1 MRVYEAIGETLKRLE
16 VQATFGLMGDG
27 NLRFMTYLADE
38 LGIPYYA
45 ARHEG
50 GAVAMA
56 DGYARVTG
64 RVGVCSVTQGPGV
77 TNTLTALTE
86 ARKASTPMLLLAGD
100 TAARI
105 LRHNQDVDQ
114 TAIFKSIGVTVAR
127 VRSADTLMIDLSR
140 AFNQA
145 LAAQQPIAIS
155 IPTDIQGLECEADG
169 LAAVTVQ
176 TSMPSRPPAEEIRR
190 AVELI
195 AASKRPAII
204 AGRGA
209 VRSNAREA
217 LEQLAEKVGALLAT
231 TAQAKGLFAGNPF
244 YVGSSGGFAWELGER
259 LLLQADLILAFGA
272 SLNYWTTRNRE
283 LYSPTARILQ
293 CDRNSAAIGALT
305 SADFGL
311 VGDVAATAKALTEES
326 AQRGF
331 SATGFRT
338 PEIRREIESFRLDNF
353 QDQSN
358 GRTIDPRTL
367 MLNLDRM
374 LPRNRTVV
382 IDSGHCMGWPII
394 YLSAPDAAGFVF
406 SNDFMAVGLGLGTAF
421 GAAIA
426 RPDRLTICTP
436 GDGGLMMSLGELETF
451 VRYKIPALVVVLNDA
466 SYGAEVHLLKN
477 VGLPGHGAFFRDN
490 DFAAIASAMGAQGIT
505 VRDVKDLEGL
515 RTWLDERRG
524 PMLVDCKVDPQLR
537 GDWFSKVFAPGG
549 WYQRMCGH

>member
-1 MRVYEAIGETLKRLE
+1 MRVYEAIGETLKKLDVR
-16 VQATFGLMGDG
+16 ATFGLMGDG
-27 NLRFMTYLADE
+27 NLRFMTHLAE
-38 LGIPYYA
+38 TIGIPYYA

-145 LAAQQPIAIS
+145 LAMQQPIAIS
-155 IPTDIQGLECEADG
+155 IPTDMQE
-169 LAAVTVQ
+169 LACDTDDLQRVAVQ
-176 TSMPSRPPAEEIRR
+176 ASKPSRPSGEEILR
-190 AVELI
+190 AMELI
-195 AASKRPAII
+195 ASAKRPAII

-209 VRSNAREA
+209 VRSNGREA
-217 LEQLAEKVGALLAT
+217 LESLGEQIGALLAT

-259 LLLQADLILAFGA
+259 LLSQADLILAFGA

-283 LYSPTARILQ
+283 LFSPSARILQ

-305 SADFGL
+305 AADFGL
-311 VGDVAATAKALTEES
+311 VGDVAASARALSEEWRRRGLRTE
-326 AQRGF
+326 
-331 SATGFRT
+331 GFRT

-353 QDQSN
+353 PDQSN

-367 MLNLDRM
+367 MLKLDRM
-374 LPRNRTVV
+374 LPRDRTVV

-406 SNDFMAVGLGLGTAF
+406 SNDYMAVGLGLGTAF

-426 RPDRLTICTP
+426 QPDRLTVCTP

-451 VRYKIPALVVVLNDA
+451 VRYKIPALFIVLNDA

-490 DFAAIASAMGAQGIT
+490 DFAAIALAMGAQGIT
-505 VRDVKDLEGL
+505 VRDVRDLEGL
-515 RTWLDERRG
+515 ETWLDERRG
-524 PMLVDCKVDPQLR
+524 PMVVDCKLDAQIR
-537 GDWFSKVFAPGG
+537 GAWFDKVFAPGG
-549 WYQRMCGH
+549 WYLRMCGH

>member
-1 MRVYEAIGETLKRLE
+1 MRVYEAIGETLKKLQVR
-16 VQATFGLMGDG
+16 ATFGLMGDG
-27 NLRFMTYLADE
+27 NLRFMTHLAE
-38 LGIPYYA
+38 EIKIPYYA
-45 ARHEG
+45 ARHEA

-64 RVGVCSVTQGPGV
+64 QVGVCSVTQGPGA

-114 TAIFKSIGVTVAR
+114 TAIFKSVGVTVSR
-127 VRSADTLMIDLSR
+127 LRSHDTLVIDLSR

-145 LAAQQPIAIS
+145 LALQQPIAIS
-155 IPTDIQGLECEADG
+155 IPTDIQDLPCED
-169 LAAVTVQ
+169 AALQSVAVQ
-176 TSMPSRPPAEEIRR
+176 APMPSRPPTEEIRR

-195 AASKRPAII
+195 VASKRPAIV

-217 LEQLAEKVGALLAT
+217 LERLAEQIGAVLAT
-231 TAQAKGLFAGNPF
+231 TAQAKGLFAGNAF
-244 YVGSSGGFAWELGER
+244 YVGSSGGFAWEVGER
-259 LLLQADLILAFGA
+259 LLSQADLILAFGA

-283 LYSPTARILQ
+283 LYAPSARILQ

-305 SADFGL
+305 AVDFGL
-311 VGDVAATAKALTEES
+311 VGDVAATANALCQES
-326 AQRGF
+326 AERRLG
-331 SATGFRT
+331 ATGFRT
-338 PEIRREIESFRLDNF
+338 PEIRQEISSFRLDNF

-358 GRTIDPRTL
+358 GRTVDPRRL
-367 MLNLDRM
+367 MLDLDRM
-374 LPRNRTVV
+374 LPRQRTVV
-382 IDSGHCMGWPII
+382 IDSGHSMGWPII

-406 SNDFMAVGLGLGTAF
+406 SNDFMAVGLGLGTSF

-426 RPDRLTICTP
+426 HPDRLTVCVP
-436 GDGGLMMSLGELETF
+436 GDGGLMMSLSELETF
-451 VRYKIPALVVVLNDA
+451 VRYKIPALVIVVNDA

-490 DFAAIASAMGAQGIT
+490 DFAAIASAMGAEGIT
-505 VRDVKDLEGL
+505 VRDVSDLERL
-515 RTWLDERRG
+515 RPWLDDRAG
-524 PMLVDCKVDPQLR
+524 PMVVDCKVDPQLR

-549 WYQRMCGH
+549 WYLRMLGH

>member
-1 MRVYEAIGETLKRLE
+1 MTHLAETI
-16 VQATFGLMGDG
+16 
-27 NLRFMTYLADE
+27 
-38 LGIPYYA
+38 GIPYYA

-127 VRSADTLMIDLSR
+127 VRSAESLVIDLSR

-145 LAAQQPIAIS
+145 LAMQQPIAIS
-155 IPTDIQGLECEADG
+155 IPTDMQE
-169 LAAVTVQ
+169 LACDTDDLQRVAVQ
-176 TSMPSRPPAEEIRR
+176 ASKPSRPSGEEILR
-190 AVELI
+190 AMELI
-195 AASKRPAII
+195 ASAKRPAII

-209 VRSNAREA
+209 VRSNGREA
-217 LEQLAEKVGALLAT
+217 LESLGEQIGALLAT

-259 LLLQADLILAFGA
+259 LLSQADLILAFGA

-283 LYSPTARILQ
+283 LFSPSARILQ

-305 SADFGL
+305 AADFGL
-311 VGDVAATAKALTEES
+311 VGDVAASARALSEEWGRRGLRTE
-326 AQRGF
+326 
-331 SATGFRT
+331 GFRT

-353 QDQSN
+353 PDQSN

-367 MLNLDRM
+367 MLKLDRM
-374 LPRNRTVV
+374 LPRDRTVV

-406 SNDFMAVGLGLGTAF
+406 SNDYMAVGLGLGTAF

-426 RPDRLTICTP
+426 QPDRLTVCTP

-451 VRYKIPALVVVLNDA
+451 VRYKIPALFIVLNDA

-490 DFAAIASAMGAQGIT
+490 DFAAIALAMGAQGIT
-505 VRDVKDLEGL
+505 VRDVRDLEGL
-515 RTWLDERRG
+515 ETWLDERRG
-524 PMLVDCKVDPQLR
+524 PMVVDCKLDAQIR
-537 GDWFSKVFAPGG
+537 GAWFDKVFAPGG
-549 WYQRMCGH
+549 WYLRMCGH

>member
-1 MRVYEAIGETLKRLE
+1 MRVYEAIGETLKKLDVR
-16 VQATFGLMGDG
+16 ATFGLMGDG
-27 NLRFMTYLADE
+27 NLRFMTHLAE
-38 LGIPYYA
+38 TIGIPYYA

-127 VRSADTLMIDLSR
+127 VRSADSLMIDLSR

-145 LAAQQPIAIS
+145 LALQQPIAIS
-155 IPTDIQGLECEADG
+155 IPSDMQELACDTDG
-169 LAAVTVQ
+169 LDGVAVQ
-176 TSMPSRPPAEEIRR
+176 ASMPSRPSAEEICR

-209 VRSNAREA
+209 VRSNGRQV
-217 LEQLAEKVGALLAT
+217 LERLGEQIGALLAT

-259 LLLQADLILAFGA
+259 LLAQADLILAFGA

-283 LYSPTARILQ
+283 LFAPSARILQ

-305 SADFGL
+305 STDFGL
-311 VGDVAATAKALTEES
+311 VGDVAASAEALSEEWARRGLS
-326 AQRGF
+326 A
-331 SATGFRT
+331 AGFRT

-367 MLNLDRM
+367 FLKLDAL
-374 LPRNRTVV
+374 LPRDRTVV

-426 RPDRLTICTP
+426 QPDRLTVCTP

-451 VRYKIPALVVVLNDA
+451 VRYKIPALVVVINDA
-466 SYGAEVHLLKN
+466 SYGAEVHLLRN

-505 VRDVKDLEGL
+505 VRDVGDLEGL
-515 RTWLDERRG
+515 ETWLEERRG
-524 PMLVDCKVDPQLR
+524 PMVVDCKVDPQIR
-537 GDWFSKVFAPGG
+537 GAWFDKVFAPGG

>member
-1 MRVYEAIGETLKRLE
+1 MRVYEAIGETLKRLD
-16 VQATFGLMGDG
+16 VRATFGLMGDG
-27 NLRFMTYLADE
+27 NLRFMTHLAEE
-38 LGIPYYA
+38 LGMPYYA

-114 TAIFKSIGVTVAR
+114 RAIFKSVGVTVAR
-127 VRSADTLMIDLSR
+127 VRSPDSLVMDLSR

-145 LAAQQPIAIS
+145 LALQQPIAIS
-155 IPTDIQGLECEADG
+155 IPTDMQTLPCDTDT
-169 LAAVTVQ
+169 LRAVAVQ
-176 TSMPSRPPAEEIRR
+176 APMPSRPPPEEIRR
-190 AVELI
+190 AAELI
-195 AASKRPAII
+195 ATSKRPAII

-209 VRSNAREA
+209 VRSKARES
-217 LEQLAEKVGALLAT
+217 LEHLAEQIGALLAT

-244 YVGSSGGFAWELGER
+244 YVGSSGGFAWDLGER
-259 LLLQADLILAFGA
+259 LLPQADLILAFGA

-283 LYSPTARILQ
+283 LFAPSARILQ
-293 CDRNSAAIGALT
+293 CDRTSAAIGALT
-305 SADFGL
+305 AADFGL
-311 VGDVAATAKALTEES
+311 VGDVAETAKALNQEL

-331 SATGFRT
+331 SAAGFRT
-338 PEIRREIESFRLDNF
+338 QEIRREIDSFRLDNF

-358 GRTIDPRTL
+358 GRTVDPRTL
-367 MLNLDRM
+367 MLKLDAM
-374 LPRNRTVV
+374 LPRHRTVV
-382 IDSGHCMGWPII
+382 IDSGHSMGWPII

-426 RPDRLTICTP
+426 HPDRLTVCAP

-451 VRYKIPALVVVLNDA
+451 VRYKIPALVIVINDA

-490 DFAAIASAMGAQGIT
+490 DFAAIASAMGAQGMT
-505 VRDVKDLEGL
+505 VRDVTDLERL
-515 RTWLDERRG
+515 QPWLDERAG
-524 PMLVDCKVDPQLR
+524 PMVVDCKVDPQLR

>member
-1 MRVYEAIGETLKRLE
+1 MRVYEAIGETLKKLE
-16 VQATFGLMGDG
+16 VRATFGLMGDG
-27 NLRFMTYLADE
+27 NLRFMTYLADTI
-38 LGIPYYA
+38 GIPYYA

-114 TAIFKSIGVTVAR
+114 TAIFKSVGVTVAR
-127 VRSADTLMIDLSR
+127 VRSPDTLVMDLSR

-145 LAAQQPIAIS
+145 LALQQPIAIS
-155 IPTDIQGLECEADG
+155 IPTDMQELACEPDA
-169 LAAVTVQ
+169 LQAVAVQ
-176 TSMPSRPPAEEIRR
+176 APMPSRPPPEEIRR
-190 AVELI
+190 ATESI
-195 AASKRPAII
+195 ATSKRPAII

-209 VRSNAREA
+209 VRSNAREP
-217 LEQLAEKVGALLAT
+217 LEHLAEQIGALLAT

-259 LLLQADLILAFGA
+259 LLSQADLILAFGA

-283 LYSPTARILQ
+283 LFAPSARILH

-305 SADFGL
+305 VADFGL
-311 VGDVAATAKALTEES
+311 IGDVAETAKALSQEL

-331 SATGFRT
+331 SAAGFRT
-338 PEIRREIESFRLDNF
+338 PEIRREIDSFRLDNF

-358 GRTIDPRTL
+358 GCTIDPRTL
-367 MLNLDRM
+367 MLKLDAM

-382 IDSGHCMGWPII
+382 IDSGHSMGWPII

-426 RPDRLTICTP
+426 HPDRLTVCTP

-451 VRYKIPALVVVLNDA
+451 VRYKIPALVIVINDA

-490 DFAAIASAMGAQGIT
+490 DFAAIASAMGAQGMT
-505 VRDVKDLEGL
+505 VRDVTDLERL
-515 RTWLDERRG
+515 RPWLNERTG
-524 PMLVDCKVDPQLR
+524 PMVVDCKVDPQLR
-537 GDWFSKVFAPGG
+537 GEWFSKVFAPGG

>member
-1 MRVYEAIGETLKRLE
+1 MRVYEAIGETLKKLE

-27 NLRFMTYLADE
+27 NLRFMTHLAEE
-38 LGIPYYA
+38 LGMPYYA

-114 TAIFKSIGVTVAR
+114 TAIFKSVGVTVAR
-127 VRSADTLMIDLSR
+127 VRSPDTLVMDLSR

-145 LAAQQPIAIS
+145 LALQQPIAIS
-155 IPTDIQGLECEADG
+155 IPTDMQEQPCETDA
-169 LAAVTVQ
+169 LQAVAVQ
-176 TSMPSRPPAEEIRR
+176 VPMPSRPPLEEIRR

-195 AASKRPAII
+195 ATSKRPAII

-209 VRSNAREA
+209 VRSKAREP
-217 LEQLAEKVGALLAT
+217 LERLAEQIGALLAT

-259 LLLQADLILAFGA
+259 LLSQADLILAFGA

-283 LYSPTARILQ
+283 LFAPSARILH

-311 VGDVAATAKALTEES
+311 VGDVAATAKALSQEL

-331 SATGFRT
+331 SAAGFRT
-338 PEIRREIESFRLDNF
+338 PEIRREIDSFRLDNF

-367 MLNLDRM
+367 MLKLDAHAAAQQDRSDRQRPLHGLADH
-374 LPRNRTVV
+374 LPFSARRRWLCFFQRLHGGR
-382 IDSGHCMGWPII
+382 SGFG
-394 YLSAPDAAGFVF
+394 
-406 SNDFMAVGLGLGTAF
+406 NGLRRCD
-421 GAAIA
+421 
-426 RPDRLTICTP
+426 RPPRSSDRLHP
-436 GDGGLMMSLGELETF
+436 GRWRAHDEPRRARDF
-451 VRYKIPALVVVLNDA
+451 RALQNSGARHRHERCVLW
-466 SYGAEVHLLKN
+466 
-477 VGLPGHGAFFRDN
+477 R
-490 DFAAIASAMGAQGIT
+490 
-505 VRDVKDLEGL
+505 
-515 RTWLDERRG
+515 
-524 PMLVDCKVDPQLR
+524 
-537 GDWFSKVFAPGG
+537 
-549 WYQRMCGH
+549 

>member
-1 MRVYEAIGETLKRLE
+1 
-16 VQATFGLMGDG
+16 
-27 NLRFMTYLADE
+27 
-38 LGIPYYA
+38 
-45 ARHEG
+45 
-50 GAVAMA
+50 
-56 DGYARVTG
+56 VTG
-64 RVGVCSVTQGPGV
+64 KVGVCSVTQGPGV

-114 TAIFKSIGVTVAR
+114 TAIFKSVGVTVAR
-127 VRSADTLMIDLSR
+127 VHSPETLVTDLSR

-145 LAAQQPIAIS
+145 LALQQPIAIS
-155 IPTDIQGLECEADG
+155 IPTDMQTLPCDTDT
-169 LAAVTVQ
+169 LQAVAVQ
-176 TSMPSRPPAEEIRR
+176 APMPSRPPPEEIRR
-190 AVELI
+190 AAELI
-195 AASKRPAII
+195 ATSKRPAII

-209 VRSNAREA
+209 VRSKAREP
-217 LEQLAEKVGALLAT
+217 LEHLAEQIGALLAT

-259 LLLQADLILAFGA
+259 LLPQADLILAFGA

-283 LYSPTARILQ
+283 LFAPSARILQ

-311 VGDVAATAKALTEES
+311 VGDVAETAKALNQEL

-331 SATGFRT
+331 TSGGFRA
-338 PEIRREIESFRLDNF
+338 PEIRREIDSFRLDNF

-367 MLNLDRM
+367 MLKLDAM

-382 IDSGHCMGWPII
+382 IDSGHSMGWPII
-394 YLSAPDAAGFVF
+394 YLSAPDATGFVF

-426 RPDRLTICTP
+426 QPDRLTVCTP

-451 VRYKIPALVVVLNDA
+451 VRYKIPVLVIVINDA

-505 VRDVKDLEGL
+505 VRDVTDLERL
-515 RTWLDERRG
+515 RSWLNERAG
-524 PMLVDCKVDPQLR
+524 PMVVDCKVDPQLR

-549 WYQRMCGH
+549 WYQRMCGP

>member
-1 MRVYEAIGETLKRLE
+1 MLTR
-16 VQATFGLMGDG
+16 Q
-27 NLRFMTYLADE
+27 
-38 LGIPYYA
+38 PY
-45 ARHEG
+45 
-50 GAVAMA
+50 
-56 DGYARVTG
+56 
-64 RVGVCSVTQGPGV
+64 S
-77 TNTLTALTE
+77 N
-86 ARKASTPMLLLAGD
+86 
-100 TAARI
+100 
-105 LRHNQDVDQ
+105 
-114 TAIFKSIGVTVAR
+114 
-127 VRSADTLMIDLSR
+127 RSALPWHECARLILSVIDLSR

-145 LAAQQPIAIS
+145 LALQQPIAIS
-155 IPTDIQGLECEADG
+155 IPTDMQELPCETDA
-169 LAAVTVQ
+169 LQAVAVQ
-176 TSMPSRPPAEEIRR
+176 APMPSRPPPEEIRR

-195 AASKRPAII
+195 ATSKRPAII

-209 VRSNAREA
+209 VRSKAREP
-217 LEQLAEKVGALLAT
+217 LEHLAEQIGALLAT

-259 LLLQADLILAFGA
+259 LLSQADLILAFGA

-283 LYSPTARILQ
+283 LFASSARILH

-311 VGDVAATAKALTEES
+311 VGDVAATAKALSQEL

-331 SATGFRT
+331 SAAGFRT
-338 PEIRREIESFRLDNF
+338 PEIRREIDSFRLDNF

-367 MLNLDRM
+367 MLKLDAM

-382 IDSGHCMGWPII
+382 IDSGHSMGWPII

-426 RPDRLTICTP
+426 HPDRLTVCTP

-451 VRYKIPALVVVLNDA
+451 VRYKIPALVIVINDA

-505 VRDVKDLEGL
+505 VRDVTDLERL
-515 RTWLDERRG
+515 RPWLNERTG
-524 PMLVDCKVDPQLR
+524 PMVVDCKVDPQLR

>member
-1 MRVYEAIGETLKRLE
+1 MRVYEAIGETLKKLE

-27 NLRFMTYLADE
+27 NLRFMTHLAHE
-38 LGIPYYA
+38 LDMPYYA

-114 TAIFKSIGVTVAR
+114 TAIFKSVGVTVAR
-127 VRSADTLMIDLSR
+127 VRSPDTLIIDLSR

-145 LAAQQPIAIS
+145 LALQQPIAIS
-155 IPTDIQGLECEADG
+155 IPTDMQELPCEADA
-169 LAAVTVQ
+169 LQAVAVQ
-176 TSMPSRPPAEEIRR
+176 APMPSRPPPEEIRR

-195 AASKRPAII
+195 ATSKRPAII

-209 VRSNAREA
+209 VRSKAREP
-217 LEQLAEKVGALLAT
+217 LEHLAERIGALLAT

-259 LLLQADLILAFGA
+259 LLSQADLILAFGA

-283 LYSPTARILQ
+283 LFASSARILQ

-311 VGDVAATAKALTEES
+311 VGDVAATAEALSEES

-331 SATGFRT
+331 SAAAFARRRSDGRSIHFGSITSRIKAT
-338 PEIRREIESFRLDNF
+338 AAPSIR
-353 QDQSN
+353 
-358 GRTIDPRTL
+358 
-367 MLNLDRM
+367 
-374 LPRNRTVV
+374 
-382 IDSGHCMGWPII
+382 
-394 YLSAPDAAGFVF
+394 
-406 SNDFMAVGLGLGTAF
+406 
-421 GAAIA
+421 A
-426 RPDRLTICTP
+426 R
-436 GDGGLMMSLGELETF
+436 
-451 VRYKIPALVVVLNDA
+451 
-466 SYGAEVHLLKN
+466 
-477 VGLPGHGAFFRDN
+477 
-490 DFAAIASAMGAQGIT
+490 
-505 VRDVKDLEGL
+505 
-515 RTWLDERRG
+515 
-524 PMLVDCKVDPQLR
+524 
-537 GDWFSKVFAPGG
+537 
-549 WYQRMCGH
+549 

>member
-27 NLRFMTYLADE
+27 NLRFMTYLADTI
-38 LGIPYYA
+38 GISYYA

-86 ARKASTPMLLLAGD
+86 ARKGSTPMLILAGD
-100 TAARI
+100 TAPRI

-114 TAIFKSIGVTVAR
+114 TAIFKSVGVIVAR
-127 VRSADTLMIDLSR
+127 VRAPDTLMIDLSR

-145 LAAQQPIAIS
+145 LAMQQPIAIS
-155 IPTDIQGLECEADG
+155 IPTDMQELTCEADR
-169 LAAVTVQ
+169 LQEVAVQ
-176 TSMPSRPPAEEIRR
+176 ASRPSRPPPEEIRR

-195 AASKRPAII
+195 ATSKRPAII

-209 VRSNAREA
+209 VRSNARET
-217 LEQLAEKVGALLAT
+217 LEHLGERIGALLAT

-259 LLLQADLILAFGA
+259 LLSQADLILAFGA

-283 LYSPTARILQ
+283 MFAPSARILQ

-311 VGDVAATAKALTEES
+311 VGDVTATVEALSDELAK
-326 AQRGF
+326 RGVR
-331 SATGFRT
+331 ATGFRT
-338 PEIRREIESFRLDNF
+338 PEIRGEIDSFRLDNF

-367 MLNLDRM
+367 MLKLDAM

-382 IDSGHCMGWPII
+382 IDSGHSMGWPII

-426 RPDRLTICTP
+426 HPHRLTVCAP

-451 VRYKIPALVVVLNDA
+451 VRYKIPALVIVINDA

-505 VRDVKDLEGL
+505 VRDVRDLEAL

-524 PMLVDCKVDPQLR
+524 PMVVDCKVDPELR

>member
-16 VQATFGLMGDG
+16 VRATFGLMGDG
-27 NLRFMTYLADE
+27 NLRFMTHLAEE

-86 ARKASTPMLLLAGD
+86 ARKAGTPMLLLAGD

-105 LRHNQDVDQ
+105 LRHNQDIDQ
-114 TAIFKSIGVTVAR
+114 TAIFKSVGVAVAR
-127 VRSADTLMIDLSR
+127 VRSPDTLVMDLSR

-145 LAAQQPIAIS
+145 LALQQPIAIS
-155 IPTDIQGLECEADG
+155 ISTDMQELTCETDA
-169 LAAVTVQ
+169 LQAVVVQ
-176 TSMPSRPPAEEIRR
+176 APMPSRPPPEEIRR
-190 AVELI
+190 AVDLI
-195 AASKRPAII
+195 ATSKRPAII

-209 VRSNAREA
+209 VRSKARES
-217 LEQLAEKVGALLAT
+217 LEHLAEQIGALLAT
-231 TAQAKGLFAGNPF
+231 TAQAKGLFARNPF
-244 YVGSSGGFAWELGER
+244 YLGSSGGFAWELGER
-259 LLLQADLILAFGA
+259 LLSQADLILAFGA

-283 LYSPTARILQ
+283 LFAPSARILQ

-305 SADFGL
+305 AADFGL
-311 VGDVAATAKALTEES
+311 VGDVAETAKALSQEL
-326 AQRGF
+326 AQRDF
-331 SATGFRT
+331 NAAGFRT
-338 PEIRREIESFRLDNF
+338 EDIRQEIDSFRLDNF

-367 MLNLDRM
+367 MLKLDAM

-382 IDSGHCMGWPII
+382 IDSGHSMGWPII
-394 YLSAPDAAGFVF
+394 YLSAPDASGFVF

-426 RPDRLTICTP
+426 HPDRLTVCTP

-451 VRYKIPALVVVLNDA
+451 VRYKIPALVIVINDA

-490 DFAAIASAMGAQGIT
+490 DFAAIASAMGAQGMT
-505 VRDVKDLEGL
+505 VRDVNDLERL
-515 RTWLDERRG
+515 RPWLDERTG
-524 PMLVDCKVDPQLR
+524 PMVVDCKVDPQLR

>member
-1 MRVYEAIGETLKRLE
+1 MRVYEAIGETLKKLE

-27 NLRFMTYLADE
+27 NLRFMTYLADTI
-38 LGIPYYA
+38 GIPYYA

-56 DGYARVTG
+56 DGYARVSG

-77 TNTLTALTE
+77 TNTVTALTE

-114 TAIFKSIGVTVAR
+114 TAIFKSVGVTVAR
-127 VRSADTLMIDLSR
+127 VRSPETLMIDLSR

-145 LAAQQPIAIS
+145 LAMQQPIAIS
-155 IPTDIQGLECEADG
+155 IPTDMQELPCEADG
-169 LAAVTVQ
+169 LEAVAVQ
-176 TSMPSRPPAEEIRR
+176 ASMPSRPPPAEIRR
-190 AVELI
+190 AVDLI
-195 AASKRPAII
+195 ASSKRPAII

-209 VRSNAREA
+209 VRSNAREP
-217 LEQLAEKVGALLAT
+217 LEHLAEQIGALLAT

-259 LLLQADLILAFGA
+259 LLSRADLILAFGA

-283 LYSPTARILQ
+283 LFAPSARILH

-311 VGDVAATAKALTEES
+311 VGDVAATAEALSDES

-331 SATGFRT
+331 IPGFRT
-338 PEIRREIESFRLDNF
+338 PEIRGEIDSFRLDNF

-367 MLNLDRM
+367 MLKLDAM

-382 IDSGHCMGWPII
+382 IDSGHSMGWPII

-426 RPDRLTICTP
+426 HPDRLTVCSP

-451 VRYKIPALVVVLNDA
+451 VRYKIPALVIVINDA

-505 VRDVKDLEGL
+505 VRDVMDLERL
-515 RTWLDERRG
+515 RPWLDERAG
-524 PMLVDCKVDPQLR
+524 PIVVDCKVDPQIR
-537 GDWFSKVFAPGG
+537 GAWFDKVFAPGG